1 MREQRGIL
9 GVSSDRGDHSGGRRP
24 PQAPGLGIALVV
36 ISTLFFACSDV
47 TTKLLTATLPT
58 LEVAWLRYASFAALV
73 TVTSLAKQAR
83 QPPRTARPGLQ
94 IIRAVALAA
103 SAYLYA
109 IGLSLLPV
117 AVASA
122 TNFVAPVLIVTLA
135 GLVLREPVSSRR
147 WAATL
152 MGLAGV
158 LIVVRPGSAAF
169 DWASLF
175 PIAAALSFAVASIA
189 TRAIGHHDEAL
200 TTLLYTSLIGLVL
213 LSVPLPLVWS
223 PPTLHESLLGV
234 SVGVFSTV
242 GHWLIVRAA
251 RFAEASILAPFFY
264 LQIVSTGALGIVVF
278 GTTPDLWT
286 ATGSAIIIASGILS
300 FYLERRL

>member
-1 MREQRGIL
+1 
-9 GVSSDRGDHSGGRRP
+9 V
-24 PQAPGLGIALVV
+24 LVV
-36 ISTLFFACSDV
+36 TSTLFFACSDV
-47 TTKLLTATLPT
+47 TTKLLTADLPT
-58 LEVAWLRYASFAALV
+58 LEVAWLRYLSFAALV
-73 TVTSLAKQAR
+73 TIASLTKHTR
-83 QPPRTARPGLQ
+83 QLPRTARPGLQ

-135 GLVLREPVSSRR
+135 SLVLQEPVSLRR
-147 WAATL
+147 WAAAL
-152 MGLAGV
+152 IGLSGV

-175 PIAAALSFAVASIA
+175 PIAAALSFAIA
-189 TRAIGHHDEAL
+189 AITTRAIGHHDEAL

-213 LSVPLPLVWS
+213 LSVPLPLLWS
-223 PPTLHESLLGV
+223 PPTLREVLLGV
-234 SVGVFSTV
+234 SIGVFSTI

-251 RFAEASILAPFFY
+251 RLSDASILAPYYY

-278 GTTPDLWT
+278 GTIPDIWT
-286 ATGSAIIIASGILS
+286 AIGSAVIIASGVVS